1 MKIQTRAQLVQIQHQ
16 PSKTNLQ
23 PDIALIFQFL
33 AIGVDFIDDEL
44 WMICLFVVVTF
55 NGFVI
60 VVIDFLLK
68 LNLKISTKMIC
79 AMMGLMLGLD

>member
-1 MKIQTRAQLVQIQHQ
+1 MALV
-16 PSKTNLQ
+16 
-23 PDIALIFQFL
+23 FQFL
-33 AIGVDFIDDEL
+33 AIGVDFLDDEL
-44 WMICLFVVVTF
+44 LINYLYAVVTF
-55 NGFVI
+55 IGFVI